1 MRSYRTVQGD
11 TWDLIALKVYPE
23 LGGEKFTSAL
33 IDANPEHVETVI
45 FSAGVEL
52 SIPEVSVPA
61 SRVLPPWMQA

>member
-23 LGGEKFTSAL
+23 LGGEKFTSIL

-45 FSAGVEL
+45 FPAGCEL
-52 SIPEVSVPA
+52 CIPEVSVPA
-61 SRVLPPWMQA
+61 SRSLPPWM

>member
-23 LGGEKFTSAL
+23 LGGEKFTSVL
-33 IDANPEHVETVI
+33 MDANPEHVETVI

-52 SIPEVSVPA
+52 SSPEVSVPV
-61 SRVLPPWMQA
+61 SRRLPPWM

>member
-23 LGGEKFTSAL
+23 LGGEKFTSVL
-33 IDANPEHVETVI
+33 MDANPEHVETVI

-52 SIPEVSVPA
+52 SIPEVSVPV
-61 SRVLPPWMQA
+61 SRRLPPWM